1 MVVLYDYAAQTDDE
15 MSVEEGEYL
24 ELTTLGTDFG
34 EGWAE
39 VSSSLAAMRRY

>member
-1 MVVLYDYAAQTDDE
+1 MVLYEYAAQTDDE

-24 ELTTLGTDFG
+24 ELTTVGTDFG

-39 VSSSLAAMRRY
+39 VSSSLAATRRY

>member
-1 MVVLYDYAAQTDDE
+1 MVLYEYVAQTDDE

-24 ELTTLGTDFG
+24 ELTTVGTDFG

-39 VSSSLAAMRRY
+39 VRSSFASVRLY